1 MWMERVVVTSANT
14 SGAHSLIIGPDEGA
28 VVPGADMVHK
38 VGASHLTGS
47 LLIMEG
53 VIRPGQLIAPHTH
66 TREDECAYV
75 LSGQLTYQIGDL
87 VRTVSAGT
95 YVVKP
100 RGIPHAFWNGGSEPA
115 RVMELHLPAT
125 FDRFYDEGARI
136 FAAYG
141 VGDPEGQRAFSELSE
156 RYGLVQHWE
165 RVAEITARYG
175 LGRRP

>member
-38 VGASHLTGS
+38 VGATQLDGN

-75 LSGQLTYQIGDL
+75 LSGQLTYLIGDL

-115 RVMELHLPAT
+115 RVMELHVPAT

-141 VGDPEGQRAFSELSE
+141 AAPEGQRAFSILSE
-156 RYGLVQHWE
+156 RYGVTQHWE
-165 RVAEITARYG
+165 RVAEISARYG
-175 LGRRP
+175 LGRRS